1 MSKEK
6 TKEKRPIRKPTMFE
20 AQFSIWIMVAL
31 ILVGMLLG
39 MKVHVMMILA
49 AIISMLMAIRLGYG
63 WNDMENAIS
72 KRVGQLT
79 PVLCNLWA
87 IGLLVGSMMFSGTLP
102 MLIYHGFNVVSPGAI
117 YLTTCLVCMV
127 MSVATGSSWSSA
139 GTAGIVCMTLAEG
152 LGANMAITAGAV
164 ICGAVFG
171 DKLSP
176 LSETTNLAPACARC
190 NLYQHIG
197 SMLYTTVPAT
207 VVGLVLFGIVGVGAA
222 NTASELPEAAA
233 IMQEQLGQLFNF
245 NILLLLPVVLII
257 VCALLKKPALPTLV
271 ITSVVSAAEGVI
283 FQGFTLADAT
293 KAMVS
298 GFKAVMA
305 NPEGLELHPYVTKLL
320 ERGGMTSMA
329 DVVVICFCGFAL
341 TSIMIHAGFVDK
353 ALEPLS
359 KSLDKRWK
367 AVLSAEVALLGILAL
382 SGSSYPGAVFVGEAW
397 QKPYAENNIGRPA
410 LSRTI
415 EDIGTCMAPLI
426 PWGSSGAY
434 YLATLGIAAWGANG
448 YAFWSILPWACP
460 IIALLLSIF
469 GIGMFKM
476 TEERRAEVL
485 KELENESSISI
496 SDTI

>member
-6 TKEKRPIRKPTMFE
+6 EKKTIRKPTMFE
-20 AQFSIWIMVAL
+20 AQFSIWFMVVL

-49 AIISMLMAIRLGYG
+49 AIVAMLMAIRLGFG
-63 WNDMENAIS
+63 WQEMETAIS
-72 KRVGQLT
+72 KRVGNLT

-102 MLIYHGFNVVSPGAI
+102 MLIYYGFDVVSPGAL

-152 LGANMAITAGAV
+152 LGANLAITAGAV

-190 NLYQHIG
+190 GLYQHIG
-197 SMLYTTVPAT
+197 SMMYTTIPAT
-207 VVGLVLFGIVGVGAA
+207 VIGLVLFGIAGVGAA
-222 NTASELPEAAA
+222 DRGAGLPEEAA
-233 IMQEQLGQLFNF
+233 IMQQQLGELFHF
-245 NILLLLPVVLII
+245 NVLLLLPVVLIV

-271 ITSVVSAAEGVI
+271 ITSVVAVAEGVI
-283 FQGFTLADAT
+283 FQRFSLADAT

-298 GFKAVMA
+298 GFKASMA
-305 NPEGLELHPYVTKLL
+305 NVNGIELHPYVTKLL

-341 TSIMIHAGFVDK
+341 TSILIHAGFVDK
-353 ALEPLS
+353 ALEPLN
-359 KSLDKRWK
+359 KSLNTRWK
-367 AVLSAEVALLGILAL
+367 TVLTAEIALLGILAI

-397 QKPYAENNIGRPA
+397 QKPYAENNMGRQV

-460 IIALLLSIF
+460 VIALILSII
-469 GIGMFKM
+469 GVGMFKLS
-476 TEERRAEVL
+476 EEEKAKRLE
-485 KELENESSISI
+485 ELASESSISV